1 MREVQLRTALIA
13 IALLLIWWQA
23 SHWYQDQLIAEER
36 GHIAVHLDSQGN
48 SLEMAISQRLELLES
63 LDAFVQTEIGSSNP
77 NFGEE
82 ARNYLAYIYL
92 GAEGIDNLA
101 IAPDGIFRYVYPEKD
116 SESMMGKS
124 LYRNLSAA
132 FREDLQEAIDSHRLV
147 ITNPHE
153 MRKGGLGMVARK
165 AIYENGTLWGMISI
179 TIDVPTVM
187 KASGLDNA
195 TGGLDI
201 ALRDDSGHVFYGE
214 RRVFQSLPEVH
225 RIELPDGY
233 WELAE
238 VPAGGWTESV
248 QVPLR
253 IAEMVGLLIL
263 GLLTGLF
270 YLVASRQD
278 FLNRMVL
285 EKTADLNNEL
295 MERKKAE
302 DALHERDRHLKAIFE
317 AAKNVS
323 FIIADARSMEPVI
336 LEFSPGAE
344 KCFGYSRKEVL
355 GKPVTMLLVSEDRD
369 KLAEAA
375 RRMRKDTTLSG
386 FRQLIRRNSETFP
399 AMYSIYPLLDES
411 GELYAAL
418 GVCIDITE
426 QKKMEEELVRARDAA
441 EASARAKAEFT
452 ASVSHEIRTP
462 LNAIIGMTDL
472 LLESDL
478 DPVESDYVKTIR
490 ISGLSLLSIINE
502 ILDFSKID
510 AVRMDIA
517 QMPFDLQEALETSLD
532 QVAANAAEKRL
543 ELAYVLAEDVP
554 GKMVGDSLRMGQ
566 VLANLLS
573 NAVKFTQSGEVT
585 VSVARDRKNKEYHF
599 TVKDTGIGIPEDRM
613 SRLFIPFSQVDSSLS
628 RRYDG
633 TGLGLAISSR
643 LVELMG
649 GRIWAE
655 SKPGVGSQF
664 HFTIP
669 ENWADKAE
677 NAAGTDLE
685 AGAARADGADEAARA
700 DGASGA
706 PIVQDS
712 NGNSNSNGAHE
723 TQLAGEHNRLKGKRA
738 LVALE
743 KEASRQMLSSHLRSF
758 AAIAEATGSDREACR
773 LLDQGKYDVIIIDAD
788 MAKWPMLA
796 ERIGWQQIQQSIP
809 VIEVG
814 FLGEKATLPASRTH
828 IFLAKP
834 VRQAQLAGALLAIF
848 EERKEAIEPE
858 REKAVPPASN
868 KDLRILLAEDNPIN
882 QKVALAMLKHLG
894 YRADVAV
901 NGIDLLECLE
911 RKSYDLILMDIQ
923 MPEMDGL
930 QATRSIR
937 SSLPAEKQP
946 RIIAM
951 TAYTLQGDRERCL
964 AAGMDGYI
972 SKPVKME
979 ELKAALEKVGRKGD

>member
-1 MREVQLRTALIA
+1 MSKIQLRTALIA
-13 IALLLIWWQA
+13 IVLLLIWWQA
-23 SHWYQDQLIAEER
+23 SDWHQDQLIAEER
-36 GHIAVHLDSQGN
+36 GHIAAHLYSQRN
-48 SLEMAISQRLELLES
+48 SLEIAISQRLELLES
-63 LDAFVQTEIGSSNP
+63 MDAFVQTEIGSSNP

-82 ARNYLAYIYL
+82 ANNYLAHIYL
-92 GAEGIDNLA
+92 GAMGIDNLA
-101 IAPDGIFRYVYPEKD
+101 IAPDGIFRYVYPKSE
-116 SESMMGKS
+116 SESMIGKS
-124 LYRNLSAA
+124 LFLDLSAA
-132 FREDLQEAIDSHRLV
+132 YREDLQKAIDTHRLV

-153 MRKGGLGMVARK
+153 MKKGGLGMVARK
-165 AIYENGTLWGMISI
+165 AIYENRTLWGIISI
-179 TIDVPTVM
+179 TIDVPTM
-187 KASGLDNA
+187 MQASGLDNA
-195 TGGLDI
+195 TGILDI
-201 ALRDDSGHVFYGE
+201 AIRDDRGHVFYGE
-214 RRVFQSLPEVH
+214 SGIFQSQPETH
-225 RIELPDGY
+225 RIELSDGY
-233 WELAE
+233 WELAGM
-238 VPAGGWTESV
+238 PAGGWTQSV

-253 IAEMVGLLIL
+253 IAEMGGLLIL
-263 GLLTGLF
+263 GLLTGL
-270 YLVASRQD
+270 YHLVASRQD
-278 FLNRMVL
+278 LLNRMVL
-285 EKTADLNNEL
+285 EKTADLKNEL
-295 MERKKAE
+295 SERKKAE
-302 DALHERDRHLKAIFE
+302 KALHERDRHLKAIFE

-323 FIIADARSMEPVI
+323 FIIADARSMEPII

-344 KCFGYSRKEVL
+344 KCFGYSREEVL
-355 GKPVTMLLVSEDRD
+355 GKPVTMLLVPEDRD

-375 RRMRKDTTLSG
+375 SRMRKETTLSG
-386 FRQLIRRNSETFP
+386 YRRLMRRNEETFP

-411 GELYAAL
+411 GEFYAAL

-426 QKKMEEELVRARDAA
+426 QKNMEEELVRARDAA

-462 LNAIIGMTDL
+462 LNAIIGMTYL
-472 LLESDL
+472 LLENDL
-478 DPVESDYVKTIR
+478 DPVQSDYVKTIR

-510 AVRMDIA
+510 AGRMDIA
-517 QMPFDLQEALETSLD
+517 QLPFDLQEVLETSLD
-532 QVAANAAEKRL
+532 QVSAKAAEKRL

-554 GKMVGDSLRMGQ
+554 GKMVGDSMRLGQ

-573 NAVKFTQSGEVT
+573 NAVKFTQYGDVT
-585 VSVARDRKNKEYHF
+585 VSVARDGKNKAYQF
-599 TVKDTGIGIPEDRM
+599 TVMDTGIGIPEDRI
-613 SRLFIPFSQVDSSLS
+613 SRLFLPFSQVDSSLS

-664 HFTIP
+664 HFTIT
-669 ENWADKAE
+669 EKW
-677 NAAGTDLE
+677 
-685 AGAARADGADEAARA
+685 ADEAAGAAETDEAARNAGA
-700 DGASGA
+700 DGAPATQGSH
-706 PIVQDS
+706 
-712 NGNSNSNGAHE
+712 GAHNA
-723 TQLAGEHNRLKGKRA
+723 QIAGEYTRLIGKKA

-758 AAIAEATGSDREACR
+758 AAEPDGTGSDREACR
-773 LLDQGKYDVIIIDAD
+773 LLDQGKYDVIIIDTD
-788 MAKWPMLA
+788 MANWPQLA
-796 ERIGWQQIQQSIP
+796 ELISRQQMQSMP

-814 FLGEKATLPASRTH
+814 FLGEKATLPASRTRT
-828 IFLAKP
+828 FLAKP
-834 VRQAQLAGALLAIF
+834 VRKAQLAGALLIILGEKRDA
-848 EERKEAIEPE
+848 AEPE
-858 REKAVPPASN
+858 REKALPPAAN
-868 KDLRILLAEDNPIN
+868 QDLRILLAEDNPIN

-894 YRADVAV
+894 YRADVAI
-901 NGIDLLECLE
+901 NGKDLLKCLE

-951 TAYTLQGDRERCL
+951 TAYTLRGDRERCL

-979 ELKAALEKVGRKGD
+979 ELKAALEKVGRKED

>member
-1 MREVQLRTALIA
+1 MSKIQLRTALIA

-23 SHWYQDQLIAEER
+23 SDWYQDQLIAEER

-48 SLEMAISQRLELLES
+48 SLEIAISQRLELLES
-63 LDAFVQTEIGSSNP
+63 MDAFVQTEIGSSNP

-82 ARNYLAYIYL
+82 VNNYLAQIYL
-92 GAEGIDNLA
+92 DAIGIDNLA
-101 IAPDGIFRYVYPEKD
+101 IAPEGIFRYVYPKSE
-116 SESMMGKS
+116 SESMIGKS
-124 LYRNLSAA
+124 LFLNISPA
-132 FREDLQEAIDSHRLV
+132 FREDLQKAIDTRSLV

-153 MRKGGLGMVARK
+153 MKKGGLGMVARK
-165 AIYENGTLWGMISI
+165 AIYENGKLWGIISI
-179 TIDVPTVM
+179 TIDVPTM
-187 KASGLDNA
+187 LQASGLDNA
-195 TGGLDI
+195 TGSLDF

-214 RRVFQSLPEVH
+214 NSVFQSLPVIH
-225 RIELPDGY
+225 RIELSDGY
-233 WELAE
+233 WELAGM
-238 VPAGGWTESV
+238 PAGGWTQSV

-253 IAEMVGLLIL
+253 IGQMAGLLIL
-263 GLLTGLF
+263 GLLTGLY

-295 MERKKAE
+295 LERKKAE
-302 DALHERDRHLKAIFE
+302 GALHERDRHLKAIFE

-323 FIIADARSMEPVI
+323 FIIASAKSREPVI

-344 KCFGYSRKEVL
+344 KCFGYSREEVL
-355 GKPVTMLLVSEDRD
+355 GKTVTMLLVPEDRD

-375 RRMRKDTTLSG
+375 SRMRKETTLSG
-386 FRQLIRRNSETFP
+386 YRQLMRRGADTFP

-411 GELYAAL
+411 GEIYAAL

-426 QKKMEEELVRARDAA
+426 QKMMEDELVRARDAA
-441 EASARAKAEFT
+441 EASARAKSEFT

-478 DPVESDYVKTIR
+478 DQVESDYVKTIR

-510 AVRMDIA
+510 AGRMDIV
-517 QMPFDLQEALETSLD
+517 QLPFELQEVLETTLD
-532 QVAANAAEKRL
+532 QVAAKAAEKRL
-543 ELAYVLAEDVP
+543 ELAYVLADDVP
-554 GKMVGDSLRMGQ
+554 GKMMGDSLRLGQ

-573 NAVKFTQSGEVT
+573 NAVKFTQSGEIT
-585 VSVARDRKNKEYHF
+585 VSAARDRKNEEFHF
-599 TVKDTGIGIPEDRM
+599 TVTDTGIGIPEDRM
-613 SRLFIPFSQVDSSLS
+613 SRLFLPFSQVDSSLS

-669 ENWADKAE
+669 ERWGAE
-677 NAAGTDLE
+677 AARTD
-685 AGAARADGADEAARA
+685 GAARAESAP
-700 DGASGA
+700 GA
-706 PIVQDS
+706 PVAQGS
-712 NGNSNSNGAHE
+712 TGAHDA
-723 TQLAGEHNRLKGKRA
+723 QLSVEYTGLKGKKA
-738 LVALE
+738 LVAME
-743 KEASRQMLSSHLRSF
+743 KEASRQMLSNHLRSF
-758 AAIAEATGSDREACR
+758 AASAQGAGLDREACR
-773 LLDQGKYDVIIIDAD
+773 LLDQGRYDVIIIDAD
-788 MAKWPMLA
+788 MAEWPMLA
-796 ERIGWQQIQQSIP
+796 ERIGGQQMQQSMP
-809 VIEVG
+809 VIEIG
-814 FLGEKATLPASRTH
+814 FLGEKATLPANRSR

-834 VRQAQLAGALLAIF
+834 VRKAQLAGALMLIF
-848 EERKEAIEPE
+848 GERNEAAEPE
-858 REKAVPPASN
+858 REKALPPAAN
-868 KDLRILLAEDNPIN
+868 QDLRILLAEDNPIN

-901 NGIDLLECLE
+901 NGKDLLKCLE
-911 RKSYDLILMDIQ
+911 RKSFDVILMDIQ

-937 SSLPAEKQP
+937 RSLPAAKQP

-951 TAYTLQGDRERCL
+951 TAYTLRGDRERCL
-964 AAGMDGYI
+964 AAGMNAYI

-979 ELKAALEKVGRKGD
+979 ELKAALEKVRKKED

>member
-1 MREVQLRTALIA
+1 MRKIQLRTALIA

-23 SHWYQDQLIAEER
+23 SHWCQDQLIAEER
-36 GHIAVHLDSQGN
+36 GRIAVHLDSQGN
-48 SLEMAISQRLELLES
+48 SLAMAISQRLELLES
-63 LDAFVQTEIGSSNP
+63 LDAYVQTEIGSSNP

-82 ARNYLAYIYL
+82 AKNYLAHIYL
-92 GAEGIDNLA
+92 GAMGIDNLA

-116 SESMMGKS
+116 SESMIGKN
-124 LYRNLSAA
+124 LYRNISPA
-132 FREDLQEAIDSHRLV
+132 FREDLQKAIDTHRLV
-147 ITNPHE
+147 VTNPHE
-153 MRKGGLGMVARK
+153 MKKGGLGMVARK

-179 TIDVPTVM
+179 TIDVPTM
-187 KASGLDNA
+187 LQASGLDNA
-195 TGGLDI
+195 TAGLDI
-201 ALRDDSGHVFYGE
+201 AIRDDSGHVFYGE
-214 RRVFQSLPEVH
+214 SRVFQSHPVIH
-225 RIELPDGY
+225 RIELTDGY
-233 WELAE
+233 WELAGF
-238 VPAGGWTESV
+238 PAGGWTKAV

-263 GLLTGLF
+263 GLLTGL
-270 YLVASRQD
+270 YHLVASRQD
-278 FLNRMVL
+278 FLNLMVL

-295 MERKKAE
+295 LERKKAE

-323 FIIADARSMEPVI
+323 FIIADAKSKEPVI

-344 KCFGYSRKEVL
+344 KCFGYNREEVL

-386 FRQLIRRNSETFP
+386 YRQLIRRNRETFP

-418 GVCIDITE
+418 GVCIDITD

-441 EASARAKAEFT
+441 EASARSKSEFT

-510 AVRMDIA
+510 AGRMDIA
-517 QMPFDLQEALETSLD
+517 QRPFDLRELLEASLD
-532 QVAANAAEKRL
+532 QVAAKAAEKRL

-554 GKMVGDSLRMGQ
+554 GKMVGDSMRLGQ

-573 NAVKFTQSGEVT
+573 NAVKFTQSGEIT
-585 VSVARDRKNKEYHF
+585 VSMARDGKNKAYHF

-613 SRLFIPFSQVDSSLS
+613 SRLFLPFSQVDSSLS

-669 ENWADKAE
+669 ERWADKA
-677 NAAGTDLE
+677 
-685 AGAARADGADEAARA
+685 AGAAL
-700 DGASGA
+700 ASCA
-706 PIVQDS
+706 PGTPVAQGS
-712 NGNSNSNGAHE
+712 NGNCAHE
-723 TQLAGEHNRLKGKRA
+723 TQLAGEYTSLKGKKA
-738 LVALE
+738 LIALE
-743 KEASRQMLSSHLRSF
+743 KEASRQMLSNHLRTF
-758 AAIAEATGSDREACR
+758 AAVADGTGSDREACR
-773 LLDQGKYDVIIIDAD
+773 LLDQGKYDVIIIDTD
-788 MAKWPMLA
+788 MAKWPLLA
-796 ERIGWQQIQQSIP
+796 ERIGGGQQMQQSMP

-814 FLGEKATLPASRTH
+814 FLGEKASLPASRTH

-834 VRQAQLAGALLAIF
+834 VREAQLSGALLAIF
-848 EERKEAIEPE
+848 GERKEALEPE
-858 REKAVPPASN
+858 RDRSVPPAAN
-868 KDLRILLAEDNPIN
+868 QDLRILLAEDNPIN

-901 NGIDLLECLE
+901 NGKDILKCLE
-911 RKSYDLILMDIQ
+911 RKSYDVILMDIQ

-946 RIIAM
+946 MIIAM
-951 TAYTLQGDRERCL
+951 TAYSLRGDRERCL
-964 AAGMDGYI
+964 DAGMDGYI

-979 ELKAALEKVGRKGD
+979 ELKAALERVERKGD